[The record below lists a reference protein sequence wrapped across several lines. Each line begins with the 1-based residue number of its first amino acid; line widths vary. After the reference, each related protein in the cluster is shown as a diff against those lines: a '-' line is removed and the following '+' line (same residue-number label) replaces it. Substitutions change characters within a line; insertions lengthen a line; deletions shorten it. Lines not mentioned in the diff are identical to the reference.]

1 VRGNAHGA
9 AEAVAAMKTMR
20 GLAAKVGDNPIFRR
34 DFAVQS
40 AHAAG
45 KIAELL
51 LASGKPELVARGDRL
66 LEGVDAVLAG
76 HPTHDLRNWIA
87 KARSCADGDEKLADY
102 YETDARRIITVW
114 APGLGDYAARVWS
127 GLVANY
133 YLPRLRLARAG
144 KAKEIHAWQNKWVEK
159 RLPIAPPASGW
170 TCEKLVDELVAAWED
185 FSKI

>member
-1 VRGNAHGA
+1 
-9 AEAVAAMKTMR
+9 
-20 GLAAKVGDNPIFRR
+20 
-34 DFAVQS
+34 
-40 AHAAG
+40 
-45 KIAELL
+45 L